1 MSPIWII
8 TGKEV
13 RDSLRNRWVL
23 AATLLLAAL
32 ALSLGFLGSSPTG
45 SVKADPLT
53 ITVVSLSSL
62 SIFLIPL
69 IAMLLAYDAVI
80 GEIERGTMALLLSY
94 PVSRWQVLVGKFIGH
109 LIILTLA
116 TTAGYGLAGIALQL
130 AHGGL
135 DIAAWKPFAM
145 VIVASVLLGAAFL
158 AMGYLIS
165 AKVKERGTAAGI
177 AIGVWLFFVVIFD
190 MALLGILVADSKQA
204 ITAPMLETILLFNP
218 ADVYRLLNL
227 TGYENTAMY
236 AGMAGLSGQLTL
248 GMPVLVA
255 AQLLWIA
262 LPFALAAWIF
272 RKRQI

>member
-135 DIAAWKPFAM
+135 DIAAWKPFALL
-145 VIVASVLLGAAFL
+145 IVASVLLGAAFL

-248 GMPVLVA
+248 SMPVLVA